1 MRLDDGAP
9 AVVPC
14 RKDTSA
20 VAAVVLDVLQ
30 APDDVRDAAETAAET
45 DDGSPGTFDLSVS
58 LYEVDRPLR

>member
-14 RKDTSA
+14 RKDTFA

-30 APDDVRDAAETAAET
+30 APDDVRDTAETAA
-45 DDGSPGTFDLSVS
+45 
-58 LYEVDRPLR
+58 

>member
-20 VAAVVLDVLQ
+20 VAAVVLDVLE
-30 APDDVRDAAETAAET
+30 ATDDVRNAAETAAEA
-45 DDGSPGTFDLSVS
+45 DDRSPGTFHMSVNPD
-58 LYEVDRPLR
+58 EVDRPPR